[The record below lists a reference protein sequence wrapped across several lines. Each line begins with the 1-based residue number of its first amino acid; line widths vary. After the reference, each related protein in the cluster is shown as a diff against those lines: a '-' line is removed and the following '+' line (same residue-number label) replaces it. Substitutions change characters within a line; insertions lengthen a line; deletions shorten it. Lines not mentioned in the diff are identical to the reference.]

1 MQSRLIKPKLL
12 LLALASLWICWCVY
26 AIASFKDRDL
36 PARSDCA
43 IVLGA
48 AVYGSTPS
56 PVFEER
62 IRHALD
68 LYRRGL
74 VRKLIFTGGAGPGT
88 QYAESTVASKYAAR
102 AGVPLSD
109 IYTETRSRTTH
120 QNLGE
125 ALGIMRLNG
134 FRSAIVVSDPLHLRR
149 AKRMADDLGIEAVT
163 SATPTTRYRSFS
175 TQAPFLLRELYF
187 YHHYLVT
194 GH

>member
-1 MQSRLIKPKLL
+1 MLSRFIKPKLF
-12 LLALASLWICWCVY
+12 LLALASIWICWCVY
-26 AIASFKDRDL
+26 AIASFKDREL

-48 AVYGSTPS
+48 AAYGSKPS

-74 VRKLIFTGGAGPGT
+74 VRKLIFTGGAGPGA
-88 QYAESTVASKYAAR
+88 QYAESTVASKFAAQ

-109 IYTETRSRTTH
+109 IYTETQSHTTH

-125 ALGIMRLNG
+125 ALGIMRQSGL
-134 FRSAIVVSDPLHLRR
+134 RSAIIVSDPLHLRR
-149 AKRMADDLGIEAVT
+149 AKKMADDLGIEAVT
-163 SATPTTRYRSFS
+163 SGTLTTRYRSFS
-175 TQAPFLLRELYF
+175 TRAPFLLRELYF
-187 YHHYLVT
+187 YHHYLVM

>member
-1 MQSRLIKPKLL
+1 MQSRLIRPKLL

-74 VRKLIFTGGAGPGT
+74 VRKLIFTGGAGPGA
-88 QYAESTVASKYAAR
+88 QYAESTVASKYAAQ

-109 IYTETRSRTTH
+109 IYTESRSRTTH
-120 QNLGE
+120 QNLSE
-125 ALGIMRLNG
+125 ALGMMRLNG
-134 FRSAIVVSDPLHLRR
+134 FRSAIIISDPLHLRR
-149 AKRMADDLGIEAVT
+149 PKRMADDLGIEAVM
-163 SATPTTRYRSFS
+163 SATQTSRYRSFS
-175 TQAPFLLRELYF
+175 TRAPFLLRELYF